1 MTADTMAATIG
12 ATRPGLF
19 STGLARSQAANG
31 RGGPPSLS
39 LSELMI
45 I

>member
-1 MTADTMAATIG
+1 MTANTMAATIG

-19 STGLARSQAANG
+19 STRLVRNHAAVR
-31 RGGPPSLS
+31 RGGPPSLH